1 MDQILNIDN
10 SETKQ
15 VGITPS
21 AGGATGSI
29 DFLSDNNSDKAT
41 PINSP
46 NNSPMAK
53 PASPQ
58 LGVSEPIGIELLSG
72 GGTEKPTQETNLF
85 GSGQAPSDPKPDTTP
100 HVPGASESF
109 MVNQADEFKPLH
121 RMSPTEIKNEKIDY
135 IYKFKKLGEQGIRTT
150 MNYNMNSPLDEMRN
164 EYLKL
169 KKQREIDNSVKFQR
183 KMLMAGVTG
192 LEFLNNKFDP
202 FSIKLDG
209 WSESVNENIFDYD
222 EIFEELYAKYGGGG
236 ADIAPEIRLIFA
248 LGGSAFMFHLQNTMF
263 KSSLPGMDDIL
274 KQNPELMKQFAS
286 AAVGSMGSNSP
297 PGMAGMMRGMGF
309 PPGASPPGA
318 SPPPSG
324 VAPSGPGPRFQGSG
338 PRPGPPPRA
347 PSPQRPD
354 MDGPDGLDDIIK
366 KMNLEPA
373 KLPDLDNISL
383 ISGDTD
389 KKSSITLNL

>member
-10 SETKQ
+10 NDTKK
-15 VGITPS
+15 VGISTETT
-21 AGGATGSI
+21 GATGTL
-29 DFLSDNNSDKAT
+29 DFLSDNNSDKSVKT
-41 PINSP
+41 PQASP
-46 NNSPMAK
+46 LNSPMATK
-53 PASPQ
+53 P
-58 LGVSEPIGIELLSG
+58 EPKLDVADTMGIEFLG
-72 GGTEKPTQETNLF
+72 ANATETT
-85 GSGQAPSDPKPDTTP
+85 SDPKPA
-100 HVPGASESF
+100 VPIQEPMNDVVVSKPDE
-109 MVNQADEFKPLH
+109 EFKPLH
-121 RMSPTEIKNEKIDY
+121 RMTPTEIKNEKIDY
-135 IYKFKKLGEQGIRTT
+135 IYKFKKLGEQGVRTT

-183 KMLMAGVTG
+183 KILMAAVTG

-202 FSIKLDG
+202 FSVKLDG

-222 EIFEELYAKYGGGG
+222 EIFEELYSKYGGGG
-236 ADIAPEIRLIFA
+236 RDVPPELRLIFA

-274 KQNPELMKQFAS
+274 KQNPDLMKQFAS
-286 AAVGSMGSNSP
+286 AAVGSMGQSGGAP
-297 PGMAGMMRGMGF
+297 PGMMGMMRGMGM
-309 PPGASPPGA
+309 A
-318 SPPPSG
+318 PPSS
-324 VAPSGPGPRFQGSG
+324 APGMGPGMGQG
-338 PRPGPPPRA
+338 RPPQRP

-366 KMNLEPA
+366 KMNLEPD

-389 KKSSITLNL
+389 RKSGITLNL